1 MNPKNIID
9 NLKFDRDGLVTAVIQ
24 DVQNGDVLMVAHM
37 NREAVIKTLEGPHTH
52 FWSRSRNKL
61 WMKGETS
68 GHTQKICEIRLDC
81 DGDALL
87 IKVEQNGVAC
97 HEGTR
102 SCFSKMLVE
111 CF

>member
-1 MNPKNIID
+1 MNPQEILSK
-9 NLKFDRDGLVTAVIQ
+9 LKFDDKGLVTAVIQ
-24 DVQNGDVLMVAHM
+24 DVHNGDVLMVAHM
-37 NREAVIKTLEGPHTH
+37 NREAVIKTLAGPNTH

-87 IKVEQNGVAC
+87 IKVEQKGVAC

-102 SCFSKMLVE
+102 SCFSRILKPL
-111 CF
+111 